1 MDGLTGE
8 QQAVVDLPVD
18 ARAIVV
24 AGPGTGKTF
33 TLVWRVAELTGAG
46 HVAPGAELLVLT
58 FTNAVV
64 DELRARLGDQGN
76 AAYVRPST
84 IDSFAGRVV
93 MRATGSGPS
102 GGFDATV
109 AEATRIIREE
119 PESAGVDRLRHV
131 VVDEVQDL
139 VGVRLEFIEA
149 ILDAAPGG
157 FTLLGDPAQAIYGF
171 QNGAGPT
178 VDAVAHLQ
186 TRYSHAAIYSLTYN
200 HRVRNEEVDV
210 ARTHRDAVLSTLGT
224 DSRALL
230 VRRAL
235 DCDHVSLDQVAMLL
249 RRADAHTGVL
259 CRTNGE
265 VLLLSQELQRR
276 NVTHQIRR
284 ASDAAA
290 PARWIA
296 ETLKN
301 VEGEQ
306 LTRRTFERLAE
317 GRPENWIESAWR
329 TLRRVAPGG
338 RGEVGLPILRERIA
352 NAPQET
358 ELLDRPI
365 LSTIH
370 RSKGLEYDRTL
381 LLAPDAGTSD
391 ASAEEARVLF
401 VALTRARDA
410 TLILDRPQLPGRL
423 VVRGGRWSLLTWRKA
438 GLLSLEVK
446 TGDVDT
452 MAPPREDADAAA
464 IQTYLRDRV
473 HPGDPVELT
482 RAVERREWFDV
493 VHEGRV
499 IGRTSAD
506 LSTALRRFGSLPHA
520 IEDVRLDCLI
530 TAAGD
535 PARTTNLGIGF
546 AGFWLAPELVGFGR
560 PVWKDGSD
568 G

>member
-1 MDGLTGE
+1 VDGLTEE
-8 QQAVVDLPVD
+8 QQAVVDLAVD

-33 TLVWRVAELTGAG
+33 TLVWRVAELVRAG
-46 HVAPGAELLVLT
+46 DIAPGAELLVLT

-93 MRATGSGPS
+93 MRAAGSRPS

-109 AEATRIIREE
+109 VEATRIIRED
-119 PESAGVDRLRHV
+119 PESAGVNHLRHV

-139 VGVRLEFIEA
+139 VGVRLDFIEA

-171 QNGAGPT
+171 QDGAAPAI
-178 VDAVAHLQ
+178 DATAHLH
-186 TRYSHAAIYSLTYN
+186 TRYPDAAICSLTYN

-210 ARTHRDAVLSTLGT
+210 ARTHRDCVLSKLGP
-224 DSRALL
+224 DSRARL

-235 DCDHVSLDQVAMLL
+235 DCDHVSLDQAAMLL

-265 VLLLSQELQRR
+265 VLLLSQEFQRR

-284 ASDAAA
+284 ASEARA

-301 VEGEQ
+301 AEGER
-306 LTRRTFERLAE
+306 LARRTFERLAE
-317 GRPENWIESAWR
+317 GRPETWIETAWR
-329 TLRRVAPGG
+329 MLRRVAPGE

-358 ELLDRPI
+358 ELPDRPI

-370 RSKGLEYDRTL
+370 RSKGLENDRTL
-381 LLAPDAGTSD
+381 LLAPDGGAPDATSD
-391 ASAEEARVLF
+391 EARVLF

-410 TLILDRPQLPGRL
+410 TLILERPQLRGQL
-423 VVRGGRWSLLTWRKA
+423 VVRSSRWGLLTWRKA

-452 MAPPREDADAAA
+452 TAPPSKDADAAA

-473 HPGDPVELT
+473 CPGDPVELT
-482 RAVERREWFDV
+482 RAIDRREWFDIR
-493 VHEGRV
+493 HDGRV

-506 LSTALRRFGSLPHA
+506 LSAALGRFGSLPHT
-520 IEDVRLDCLI
+520 IEDVWLDCLR

-535 PARTTNLGIGF
+535 PARTTNLGIGL